1 MIAETM
7 AISHSTPIGNLF
19 SHGRQVHTF
28 ESDTA
33 LGEVLHHF
41 STYAVD
47 TVIIVDQTLS
57 IGILTLKDMIRA
69 VHDCN
74 NLSRPVK
81 EFMTAPLHV
90 FHSHMSI
97 ADVLDAMNHALYEK
111 IVVTHDADGVV
122 GVIDKRHLLALCY
135 TQLTPL
141 IKHEYHML
149 HSLMGLVEEG
159 EQGLLKLATT
169 DTLTGI
175 GNRRLLEEV
184 FQAHQKVDERYGVT
198 MFLVMLDID
207 DFKII
212 NDTYGHN
219 IGDSVLKELTV
230 LVSRSIRKSD
240 LFIRWGGEE
249 FAILL
254 RYSDPAMAVKVAE
267 QIRIRIAR
275 HTFKTVSHLTC
286 SFGLTL
292 IKPHDTLEAVI
303 ERADRGLY
311 RAKAEG
317 KNSVRIGNL

>member
-1 MIAETM
+1 MMISETLAVTHAT
-7 AISHSTPIGNLF
+7 AIGKLMRDEH
-19 SHGRQVHTF
+19 HVHTF
-28 ESDTA
+28 DSSAT
-33 LGEVLHHF
+33 LKEVFGHF
-41 STYAVD
+41 TKDATD
-47 TVIIVDQTLS
+47 AVIIAEKALT

-69 VHDCN
+69 LHDCD
-74 NLSRPVK
+74 NLTRPVK
-81 EFMTAPLHV
+81 EFMTAPLQT
-90 FHSHMSI
+90 FHFTMSI
-97 ADVLDAMNHALYEK
+97 DEVLDAMSHAAFDK
-111 IVVTHDADGVV
+111 IVVTKPEGVV
-122 GVIDKRHLLALCY
+122 GVMDRRHLLSMCY
-135 TQLTPL
+135 NQLTPL

-159 EQGLLKLATT
+159 EQGLLKMATT

-184 FQAHQKVDERYGVT
+184 FQAHQKVDERYGVS

-207 DFKII
+207 DFKIV

-219 IGDSVLKELTV
+219 VGDSILKELTA

-254 RYSDPAMAVKVAE
+254 RYSDSETAVKVAE

-275 HTFKTVSHLTC
+275 HTFQTVSHLTC

-292 IKPHDTLEAVI
+292 IKPHDSLEEVI
-303 ERADRGLY
+303 GRADRGLY

-317 KNSVRIGNL
+317 KNSVRMGNL